1 MNVNVGT
8 WTMDNQVSARK
19 IQEILEDCET
29 LGSVT
34 AAAEKHGVSRQSIYN
49 WKKKQKSIELELA
62 SEERFLE
69 ERAKRGTEA
78 LQNIDSYATL
88 LNRLGTLEQRKA
100 KLSAHVEFILA
111 NVVSLLEKHP
121 DLDKIHPKD
130 LSKIMVDLHSVRKEL
145 SNEPTIIVEYKNKMR
160 EQVLRLLVDYLSREQ
175 LEDFAGKMEAIEAEY
190 EVLS

>member
-1 MNVNVGT
+1 
-8 WTMDNQVSARK
+8 MDNQVSPQK
-19 IQEILEDCET
+19 IQQILDDCDL

-49 WKKKQKSIELELA
+49 WRKKRKTIELEVATEEQFLA
-62 SEERFLE
+62 
-69 ERAKRGTEA
+69 ERAKRGSEVM
-78 LQNIDSYATL
+78 QNIDSYAVL
-88 LNRLGTLEQRKA
+88 LNKVGTLEQRKA

-145 SNEPTIIVEYKNKMR
+145 SNEPTIIIEYKNKMR

-175 LEDFAGKMEAIEAEY
+175 LEEFAGKMEAVEAEY

>member
-1 MNVNVGT
+1 
-8 WTMDNQVSARK
+8 MDNQVSAKK
-19 IQEILEDCET
+19 IKQILEDCET

-49 WKKKQKSIELELA
+49 WRKREKSIELELYQ
-62 SEERFLE
+62 EERFLE
-69 ERAKRGTEA
+69 EQAKLGADVFDNMST
-78 LQNIDSYATL
+78 YAEM

-100 KLSAHVEFILA
+100 KLSAQVEFILA
-111 NVVSLLEKHP
+111 NVVTMLERHP
-121 DLDKIHPKD
+121 DLSKIHPKD

-145 SNEPTIIVEYKNKMR
+145 SNEPTIIIEYKNKMR

-175 LEDFAGKMEAIEAEY
+175 LEEFASKMEAVEADY